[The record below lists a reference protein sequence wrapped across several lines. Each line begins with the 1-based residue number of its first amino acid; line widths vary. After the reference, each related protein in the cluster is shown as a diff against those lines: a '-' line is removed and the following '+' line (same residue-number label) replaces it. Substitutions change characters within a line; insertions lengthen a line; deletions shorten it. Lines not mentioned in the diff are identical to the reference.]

1 MRVGIVLGDG
11 TREIFAKTISR
22 FFDIYVYRLPDDLP
36 PVLDDGLEFPEELFE
51 TDIILSYAFHP
62 DVNVE
67 LIRKAEDSRVNIVLI
82 AGNFRFLRRRSR
94 NVRVIVEDVCCSTF
108 VKGCEF
114 FERFGIPEFE
124 VSIDEFDRL
133 EDVKVIRS
141 ALCGAT
147 FFVADNLRGV
157 YIEDAPTKAG
167 YLTQIYPCLAS
178 RGVKGGI
185 HKAARIHRLAI
196 ERAIRRAICDDM
208 PNSEV

>member
-1 MRVGIVLGDG
+1 MRVGIVLGDE

-22 FFDIYVYRLPDDLP
+22 FFDIYVYRLPKDIP
-36 PVLDDGLEFPEELFE
+36 PVLDDGFDFPEELFE

-67 LIRKAEDSRVNIVLI
+67 LIRKAEENGIKIVLI
-82 AGNFRFLRRRSR
+82 AGNFRFLRRRSG
-94 NVRVIVEDVCCSTF
+94 NVRVIVEDVCCSTL

-114 FERFGIPEFE
+114 FEKFGIPEFE

-133 EDVKVIRS
+133 KDVRVVRS

-147 FFVADNLRGV
+147 FFVADKLRGV
-157 YIEDAPTKAG
+157 CIEDAPTKAG

-178 RGVKGGI
+178 RGLRGGI
-185 HKAARIHRLAI
+185 HKAGMIHKLAI
-196 ERAIRRAICDDM
+196 ERAIKRAISEDK
-208 PNSEV
+208 PNSEG

>member
-1 MRVGIVLGDG
+1 MRVGIVLGDE

-36 PVLDDGLEFPEELFE
+36 PVLDDGLEFPKEIFE

-67 LIRKAEDSRVNIVLI
+67 LVRKAEESRVKIVLI
-82 AGNFRFLRRRSR
+82 AGNFRFLRKRSR
-94 NVRVIVEDVCCSTF
+94 KIRIIVEDVCCSTF

-114 FERFGIPEFE
+114 FEKFGIPEFE

-157 YIEDAPTKAG
+157 CIEDAPTKAG

-185 HKAARIHRLAI
+185 HKAARIHKLAI
-196 ERAIRRAICDDM
+196 ERAIRRAIGEDKL
-208 PNSEV
+208 NSKG